1 MEEADRGKK
10 INRECWACRYDLQ
23 DEEYKAYKNKELKAA
38 LEFIFPGYANKRIAA
53 KDEPK
58 NAPKKARNRAT
69 PKRKAAAELSFSEVE
84 DSFEEVASTLTEKPK
99 MSTDEPSPS
108 IPKKR
113 PGPKSRTIDDE
124 AASKSPQKP
133 EKITKIKIKPGPKS
147 RKQDSKDYESVVDE
161 KTPPT
166 PGTSKAAKKADK
178 PGPKSRKRNSEPL
191 DDEEVI
197 DEPRPPKKA
206 EKPGPKSRKR
216 KWSESIP
223 AIDDDKEDDDL
234 EAKKPKALK
243 EHQRKLLGEIDYNI
257 D

>member
-69 PKRKAAAELSFSEVE
+69 PKRKAAAELSFSEAE

-108 IPKKR
+108 ISKKR

-133 EKITKIKIKPGPKS
+133 EKIMKIKIKPGPKS

-166 PGTSKAAKKADK
+166 PGTSKAAKKAEK

-234 EAKKPKALK
+234 EAKKLNKRQK
-243 EHQRKLLGEIDYNI
+243 KILGEIDYNI

>member
-1 MEEADRGKK
+1 MEEADRDKK

-23 DEEYKAYKNKELKAA
+23 DEEYKAYKNEELKAA
-38 LEFIFPGYANKRIAA
+38 LEFIFPGYGNKRNGIAA

-133 EKITKIKIKPGPKS
+133 EKIMKIKIKPGPKS

-166 PGTSKAAKKADK
+166 PGTSKAAKKA
-178 PGPKSRKRNSEPL
+178 
-191 DDEEVI
+191 
-197 DEPRPPKKA
+197 

-216 KWSESIP
+216 KRSESIP
-223 AIDDDKEDDDL
+223 ALDDEEEDDEL
-234 EAKKPKALK
+234 EAKKPKALNK
-243 EHQRKLLGEIDYNI
+243 RQRKLLGEIDYNI